1 MRKDRFGPYSAGII
15 MVLAISAIAPVFAE
29 VESIQTDS
37 EYYLKTEKIQFSG
50 TVEQGSEGLVT
61 IVIRDAND
69 KFIMLTQALINQD
82 NTFEKALEIKK
93 DLSKN
98 GSYKVIAFILSMDE
112 GDTTNFEIVS
122 LKPQTSQIENEVQL
136 EENDEESQ
144 KIIEEPIKYYEPEP
158 EIVSSASEPEPVEES
173 GLASFVDP
181 EKDPQYYVDR
191 YYSEESY
198 KSWFDRNYPN
208 MKIEDAVGY
217 EENKIVEQDS
227 RSEVQDLIENDIIPE
242 AEAASTLSE
251 PNQKTSNSEIAQV
264 SLAVAGLG
272 ILFAAVYGIK
282 RKVDNNSRQI
292 SINRD
297 IIKKKI
303 IRPIMRNNPQEILQI
318 RLARGEISLE
328 EYEKLKAKL
337 R

>member
-1 MRKDRFGPYSAGII
+1 MIKDRFGPYSAGII
-15 MVLAISAIAPVFAE
+15 IVLAISAITPVFAE

-37 EYYLKTEKIQFSG
+37 EYYLKIEKIQFSG

-82 NTFEKALEIKK
+82 NTFEKALEIKR

-98 GSYKVIAFILSMDE
+98 GSYKVIAFILSMDK

-122 LKPQTSQIENEVQL
+122 FKPQTSQIENEVEL
-136 EENDEESQ
+136 EENNEESQ
-144 KIIEEPIKYYEPEP
+144 KFVEEPIKYYEPEP
-158 EIVSSASEPEPVEES
+158 EMVLSEPKPVKES

-217 EENKIVEQDS
+217 EENKIVQEES
-227 RSEVQDLIENDIIPE
+227 KSEVQDLIENDIIPE
-242 AEAASTLSE
+242 AEAVSTLSE
-251 PNQKTSNSEIAQV
+251 PNQKTSNSEIVQV

-303 IRPIMRNNPQEILQI
+303 IRPIMRNSPQEILQM

>member
-15 MVLAISAIAPVFAE
+15 MVLIIAAIAPVFAE

-50 TVEQGSEGLVT
+50 TVEEGSEGLVT

-69 KFIMLTQALINQD
+69 KFIMLTQALIDQD
-82 NTFEKALEIKK
+82 DTFEKALEIKK

-122 LKPQTSQIENEVQL
+122 SKPQTNQIENEVQL
-136 EENDEESQ
+136 EENNEESQ
-144 KIIEEPIKYYEPEP
+144 KNIEGPIKHYEPEP
-158 EIVSSASEPEPVEES
+158 EIASSAPEPEPVEES

-191 YYSEESY
+191 YHSEESY

-208 MKIEDAVGY
+208 MKIEEAVGY

-227 RSEVQDLIENDIIPE
+227 RHEVQDLVENEIIPE

-297 IIKKKI
+297 IIKKK
-303 IRPIMRNNPQEILQI
+303 NNSTNHEKQPSGNSSDQI
-318 RLARGEISLE
+318 GKRRDQS
-328 EYEKLKAKL
+328 
-337 R
+337 

>member
-1 MRKDRFGPYSAGII
+1 MRKDRLGPYSAGII

-50 TVEQGSEGLVT
+50 TVEEGSEGLVT

-82 NTFEKALEIKK
+82 DTFEKALEIKK

-98 GSYKVIAFILSMDE
+98 GIYKVIAFILSMDE

-122 LKPQTSQIENEVQL
+122 SKSQTNQIENEVQL
-136 EENDEESQ
+136 EENN
-144 KIIEEPIKYYEPEP
+144 EEPIKHYEPESK
-158 EIVSSASEPEPVEES
+158 IASSVSEPEPIEES

-181 EKDPQYYVDR
+181 EKDPQYYGDR

-217 EENKIVEQDS
+217 EKNKIVEQDS
-227 RSEVQDLIENDIIPE
+227 RHEVQDLIENDIIPE

-292 SINRD
+292 SLNRD

-328 EYEKLKAKL
+328 EYEKLKTKL

>member
-1 MRKDRFGPYSAGII
+1 
-15 MVLAISAIAPVFAE
+15 MVLAISAIAPAFAE

-50 TVEQGSEGLVT
+50 MVEQGSEGLVT

-98 GSYKVIAFILSMDE
+98 GSYKVIAFILSMNE

-122 LKPQTSQIENEVQL
+122 SKPQTNQIENEVQI
-136 EENDEESQ
+136 EENNESQ
-144 KIIEEPIKYYEPEP
+144 KIIEEPIKYY
-158 EIVSSASEPEPVEES
+158 EPEPVEES

-181 EKDPQYYVDR
+181 EKDPQYYVGR

-208 MKIEDAVGY
+208 MTIEEAVGY

-227 RSEVQDLIENDIIPE
+227 RHEVQDLIENDIIPE
-242 AEAASTLSE
+242 AEAASTISE
-251 PNQKTSNSEIAQV
+251 LNQKTSNSEIAQA

-328 EYEKLKAKL
+328 EYEKLKEKL
-337 R
+337 H

>member
-1 MRKDRFGPYSAGII
+1 

-37 EYYLKTEKIQFSG
+37 EYYLKAEKIQFSG
-50 TVEQGSEGLVT
+50 MVEQGSEGLVT

-98 GSYKVIAFILSMDE
+98 GSYKVIAFILSMNE
-112 GDTTNFEIVS
+112 GDTTNFKIVS
-122 LKPQTSQIENEVQL
+122 SKPQTNQIENEVQI
-136 EENDEESQ
+136 EENNESQ
-144 KIIEEPIKYYEPEP
+144 KIIEEQIKYYEPEP
-158 EIVSSASEPEPVEES
+158 KIVSSEPEPKPVEES

-181 EKDPQYYVDR
+181 EKDPQYYVGR

-208 MKIEDAVGY
+208 MTIEEAVDY
-217 EENKIVEQDS
+217 EEDKIVQQDS
-227 RSEVQDLIENDIIPE
+227 RHEVQDLIENDIIPE

-251 PNQKTSNSEIAQV
+251 PNQKTSNSEIAQA

-303 IRPIMRNNPQEILQI
+303 IRPIMRNSPQEILQI

-328 EYEKLKAKL
+328 EYEKLKAKCASL
-337 R
+337 K

>member
-1 MRKDRFGPYSAGII
+1 MTKDRFGPYSAGII
-15 MVLAISAIAPVFAE
+15 MILAISAITPVFAE
-29 VESIQTDS
+29 VESIQTNS

-61 IVIRDAND
+61 IVIRDVND

-82 NTFEKALEIKK
+82 NTFEKTLEIKK

-122 LKPQTSQIENEVQL
+122 FKPQTSQIENEVQL
-136 EENDEESQ
+136 EENKEDSQ
-144 KIIEEPIKYYEPEP
+144 NVIEETTKYYEPEP
-158 EIVSSASEPEPVEES
+158 KPLEEF

-181 EKDPQYYVDR
+181 KKDPQYYIDR
-191 YYSEESY
+191 YYNEESY
-198 KSWFDRNYPN
+198 KSWFDRNYPDIT
-208 MKIEDAVGY
+208 IEDAVGY
-217 EENKIVEQDS
+217 EENKITVEDT
-227 RSEVQDLIENDIIPE
+227 RPEVQDLIENEIIPE
-242 AEAASTLSE
+242 AEAASTLLE
-251 PNQKTSNSEIAQV
+251 PSQKTSNSEIAQV

-303 IRPIMRNNPQEILQI
+303 IRPIMRSNPQEILQI

-337 R
+337 H

>member
-15 MVLAISAIAPVFAE
+15 MILAITAIPPVFAE
-29 VESIQTDS
+29 VENIQTDS

-82 NTFEKALEIKK
+82 RTFEKALEIKK
-93 DLSKN
+93 DFSKN

-112 GDTTNFEIVS
+112 GDTTNFEIIS
-122 LKPQTSQIENEVQL
+122 SKPQTNQIENEVQL
-136 EENDEESQ
+136 KENNEEPQ

-158 EIVSSASEPEPVEES
+158 EMVLSEPELVEES

-191 YYSEESY
+191 YYSEEPY

-217 EENKIVEQDS
+217 EENKIVEEDS
-227 RSEVQDLIENDIIPE
+227 TPEVQDLIENDIIPE

-251 PNQKTSNSEIAQV
+251 PNQRTSNSEIAQV

-303 IRPIMRNNPQEILQI
+303 IQPIMRNNPQEILQI
-318 RLARGEISLE
+318 RLAKGEISLE